1 MWPSGNQALPLF
13 IIGLIVLFAHIF
25 ENQFKWIMRKMK
37 MMDAEE
43 DEFVVDE
50 KLGTYFEC
58 ISMWDRKQWLATEL
72 HAT

>member
-1 MWPSGNQALPLF
+1 
-13 IIGLIVLFAHIF
+13 
-25 ENQFKWIMRKMK
+25 MRKMK

-43 DEFVVDE
+43 DKFVVDE

-72 HAT
+72 HASQDLGIQTIGRWSIE

>member
-1 MWPSGNQALPLF
+1 
-13 IIGLIVLFAHIF
+13 
-25 ENQFKWIMRKMK
+25 

-72 HAT
+72 HASQDLGIQTIGRWSIE

>member
-1 MWPSGNQALPLF
+1 
-13 IIGLIVLFAHIF
+13 
-25 ENQFKWIMRKMK
+25 MRKMK

-72 HAT
+72 HAS